1 LGALKGLVGLLR
13 AEKRTAE
20 LAQRLAQLVDVSPQD
35 EALVLIKDLAEAQR
49 SLGDK
54 DGEIAT
60 LEKGLALDPNEGA
73 FREQL
78 LIAYEQGAR
87 WDKLADL
94 ICSNAEQA
102 TSNDQKV
109 ALYRQAAKVH
119 AEKRADATLAATV
132 LAKATAVNPNDR
144 ELMLE
149 LCDAYTRSGRGEES
163 VRVLEQIV
171 ESFGGRRHKDLVDV
185 HRRLG
190 AAYKASG
197 RSEQALAELDK
208 AFRIE
213 PGNMHVLKD
222 LGLLAIELKD
232 FKKAQQMFR
241 ALLLQK
247 FDGNV
252 PITKAEVFYHLA
264 EIHDLLGE
272 KDKALQQAERAVQTD
287 GNLTKAREL
296 VQRLK
301 G

>member
-1 LGALKGLVGLLR
+1 LKGLVGLLR
-13 AEKRTAE
+13 AEKRTAD
-20 LAQRLAQLVDVSPQD
+20 LVQRLAQLIEVSPRD
-35 EALVLIKDLAEAQR
+35 EALALIRDLAEAQR

-54 DGEIAT
+54 AGEIAT
-60 LEKGLALDPNEGA
+60 LEKGLALEPSQSG

-78 LIAYEQGAR
+78 LLAYEQDAR
-87 WDKLADL
+87 WDKLAEL

-102 TSNDQKV
+102 STADQKV
-109 ALYRQAAKVH
+109 ALYRQAARVH
-119 AEKRADATLAATV
+119 AEKRADAAMAAAV
-132 LAKATAVNPNDR
+132 LAKATEVNPNDR

-149 LCDAYTRSGRGEES
+149 LCDAYTRSGRAEES

-185 HRRLG
+185 HRRLA
-190 AAYKASG
+190 AAYQSSS
-197 RSEQALAELDK
+197 RTDQAVAELDK

-213 PGNMHVLKD
+213 PGNMNVLKD
-222 LGLLAIELKD
+222 LGLLSIEVGD

-247 FDGNV
+247 FEGNT
-252 PITKAEVFYHLA
+252 PLTKAEVFYHLA
-264 EIHDLLGE
+264 EVHERLGE
-272 KDKALQQAERAVQTD
+272 KDKALSQAERAVQTD
-287 GNLTKAREL
+287 PKLDKAREL